1 MKRDIIVDVFLG
13 ALLLSILFVFS
24 FPVLFTYEAN
34 LSREI
39 SLIERLMSVCF
50 LLAFVLTGIWACWKK
65 KIWVAVGLATYSI
78 LPYISK
84 WFLPKVEE
92 SIAHNGRNIGKSLL
106 SMFLH
111 RIYEVTHA
119 PFAGLTGMVSEKTA
133 ERMAYKLLPS
143 IIIGYILAQI
153 VHFYYKAYI
162 TEKKQKHDF
171 AHFRR
176 TQAHQIP
183 AFAEAAPVVPE
194 PLGTIIKDENDE
206 IAEETYTMKPEQA
219 PTTELRR
226 EETASPTIEATTVVP
241 AIEATSSDTQV
252 IALTATAPT
261 SRLEEKTQVI
271 SLAAT
276 APSSRPAEAETKVI
290 SLAAVAP
297 TSNAEEPTSNVE
309 EKKENVEEVVKRNK
323 EENKE
328 LDFPDVHGEAE
339 KIDVFGDSEP

>member
-24 FPVLFTYEAN
+24 FPVFFAYDAN
-34 LSREI
+34 ITREI

-50 LLAFVLTGIWACWKK
+50 VLAFVLTGIWTCWKK
-65 KIWVAVGLATYSI
+65 KIWVAAGLVAYSI
-78 LPYISK
+78 LPYIAK
-84 WFLPKVEE
+84 WFLPKVET
-92 SIAHNGRNIGKSLL
+92 SIAQNGRNIGKSLL

-119 PFAGLTGMVSEKTA
+119 PFTGLIGMVSEKSA

-143 IIIGYILAQI
+143 IIIGYVLAQI
-153 VHFYYKAYI
+153 IHFYYKAYM

-176 TQAHQIP
+176 AQAHQTP
-183 AFAEAAPVVPE
+183 AFAGAAPVVSE
-194 PLGTIIKDENDE
+194 PLGTVIKDENDE
-206 IAEETYTMKPEQA
+206 IAKETYSVKPEQA

-226 EETASPTIEATTVVP
+226 EEPNSPTIEATTVVP

-252 IALTATAPT
+252 IALAATAPT
-261 SRLEEKTQVI
+261 SKSKEETQVI

-276 APSSRPAEAETKVI
+276 APSSRPSEEKTQVI
-290 SLAAVAP
+290 SLSAVAP
-297 TSNAEEPTSNVE
+297 TSNVGEKKEDVEETE
-309 EKKENVEEVVKRNK
+309 EKK
-323 EENKE
+323 ENKE